1 MAEYNGTV
9 RGQQIELDE
18 DPGLL
23 PGTRV
28 RIKLEPAPLSL
39 EEKRE
44 AFRSVFG
51 ACKDDPSF
59 ADAVEQ
65 IVASR
70 QDFPPRPFDLFPDE

>member
-1 MAEYNGTV
+1 MAEYYGKV
-9 RGQQIELDE
+9 RGRQIELDE
-18 DPGLL
+18 DPGLP

-28 RIKLEPAPLSL
+28 RVNVEPAPRSL

-70 QDFPPRPFDLFPDE
+70 QDSPPRPFDLFPD